1 VTTQQQQQ
9 RPLAQLADRRWT
21 RQPVHHRCS
30 KTSEASNTLLEQR
43 RRARRG
49 TVPRWRSWSRRRRWP
64 RQWQLRDDHQRVD
77 VGVDLGLNLGLN
89 LGSLGGGK
97 SAKGGGGMGKGRKGT
112 ASGSDAKGGAVAC
125 AAEVRVAGSVM
136 VCVVSWTCE
145 RGGRWPARRLWCFV
159 FNEFGVG
166 MPCCCSTG
174 RRRGHDRR

>member
-1 VTTQQQQQ
+1 MRGEARFLGGGRGRGGGGGRGSGSFETT
-9 RPLAQLADRRWT
+9 
-21 RQPVHHRCS
+21 
-30 KTSEASNTLLEQR
+30 TL
-43 RRARRG
+43 
-49 TVPRWRSWSRRRRWP
+49 
-64 RQWQLRDDHQRVD
+64 
-77 VGVDLGLNLGLN
+77 GVDLGLNLCLNLGFN